1 MAGEALGSRRRVDL
15 LAIAGAASIVAYGA
29 LMIFDPPPPEDAP
42 HRPMP
47 AGHPPTISGAQAC
60 GSAIPDGVTMPWAHT
75 LVKIYGCTIMA
86 LVFTGSGEPMVPRTF
101 TLT

>member
-1 MAGEALGSRRRVDL
+1 
-15 LAIAGAASIVAYGA
+15 
-29 LMIFDPPPPEDAP
+29 
-42 HRPMP
+42 
-47 AGHPPTISGAQAC
+47 
-60 GSAIPDGVTMPWAHT
+60 MPWAHT